1 VTISNKDG
9 KYWVLSQNQHPERF
23 RLTEELHARPFESSV
38 APIDA
43 FLFAKHTG
51 EGSAEAE
58 FEHLKRF
65 CKQHQ
70 LQPPQANCRH
80 YRCQVLGHTVRWER
94 HGEFTNFSLYSH
106 AMGTTPFGS
115 EPPEFFT
122 DWVSA
127 TEGTLLVA
135 TKLCVRETADYAITE
150 EQCSAFFAKGST
162 VSANIASQE
171 AQVWTDLKIHD
182 CGYNRILL
190 LNRKLTPSKMG
201 RVMHRLLD
209 ISTYRNMALLA
220 LPEAQKAARDIAK
233 IDRDLTQLLNQLNVS
248 GSNVSKVSNENSHV
262 KRSVSV
268 SESVKTDTSM
278 LQLLTELSMQIQT
291 LSAKIRYRL
300 SAAEAYYAIVNSRI
314 KELNEVRIE
323 GYQTIGEFLQRRL
336 SPAMRTCVNVDQRL
350 EDLSQRTARAV
361 DLLRTRLDLNLEHQ
375 NHALLEAMNKRARIQ
390 ARLQETVEGLSIA
403 AITYYIIGL
412 ISYLAKSSEL
422 LNIGIKPE
430 YIVGFS
436 VVPVA
441 LMVYFSVRRIKRR
454 ILNEKE

>member
-1 VTISNKDG
+1 MSNKDDR
-9 KYWVLSQNQHPERF
+9 KDWVLSQNQHPDRF

-51 EGSAEAE
+51 EGSTEAE
-58 FEHLKRF
+58 FEHLKGF
-65 CKQHQ
+65 CKHHQ
-70 LQPPQANCRH
+70 LTPPKVNCRH
-80 YRCQVLGHTVRWER
+80 YRCQVLGQTIRWER
-94 HGEFTNFSLYSH
+94 HGEFTTFTLYSPSIG
-106 AMGTTPFGS
+106 ASPFES

-122 DWVSA
+122 DWLSTTA
-127 TEGTLLVA
+127 GTLLVA
-135 TKLCVRETADYAITE
+135 TKLCVRETADYAVTE
-150 EQCSAFFAKGST
+150 QQCSALFAKESA

-190 LNRKLTPSKMG
+190 LNHKLTPSKMG
-201 RVMHRLLD
+201 RVMYRLLD

-220 LPEAQKAARDIAK
+220 LPEAQKAARDIAR
-233 IDRDLTQLLNQLNVS
+233 IDRDLTQLLNQLNVNANNQS
-248 GSNVSKVSNENSHV
+248 SHIQI
-262 KRSVSV
+262 SVSV
-268 SESVKTDTSM
+268 SESVKSDTSM

-314 KELNEVRIE
+314 KELNETRIE

-336 SPAMRTCVNVDQRL
+336 SPAMRTCINVDQRL

-390 ARLQETVEGLSIA
+390 VRLQETVEGLSIA

-422 LNIGIKPE
+422 FTIGIKPE
-430 YIVGFS
+430 HIVGLS

-441 LMVYFSVRRIKRR
+441 LLVYFSVRRIKRR
-454 ILNEKE
+454 ILKEKE

>member
-1 VTISNKDG
+1 MSNKDNL
-9 KYWVLSQNQHPERF
+9 KDWVLSQNQHPDRF

-51 EGSAEAE
+51 ESSTEAE
-58 FEHLKRF
+58 FEHLKGF
-65 CKQHQ
+65 CKHHQ
-70 LQPPQANCRH
+70 LTPPEANCRH
-80 YRCQVLGHTVRWER
+80 YRCQVLGQTIRWER
-94 HGEFTNFSLYSH
+94 HGEFITFTLYSP
-106 AMGTTPFGS
+106 AMGATPFES
-115 EPPEFFT
+115 EPPEFLT
-122 DWVSA
+122 DWLSTTA
-127 TEGTLLVA
+127 GTLLVA

-150 EQCSAFFAKGST
+150 EQCSALFAKEST

-171 AQVWTDLKIHD
+171 SQVWTDLKIHD

-201 RVMHRLLD
+201 RVMYRLLD

-220 LPEAQKAARDIAK
+220 LPEAQKAARDIAR

-248 GSNVSKVSNENSHV
+248 ADNKSSHIQI
-262 KRSVSV
+262 SVSV
-268 SESVKTDTSM
+268 SESVKSDTSM

-314 KELNEVRIE
+314 KELNETRIE

-390 ARLQETVEGLSIA
+390 VRLQETVEGLSIA

-422 LNIGIKPE
+422 LTIGIKPE
-430 YIVGFS
+430 HIVGLS

-441 LMVYFSVRRIKRR
+441 LLVYFSVRRIKRR
-454 ILNEKE
+454 ILKEKE

>member
-1 VTISNKDG
+1 MSNKDDR
-9 KYWVLSQNQHPERF
+9 KDWVLSQNQHPDRF

-51 EGSAEAE
+51 EGATEAE
-58 FEHLKRF
+58 FEHLKGF
-65 CKQHQ
+65 CKHHQ
-70 LQPPQANCRH
+70 LTPPKVNCRH
-80 YRCQVLGHTVRWER
+80 YRCQVLGQTIRWER
-94 HGEFTNFSLYSH
+94 HGEFTTFTLYSPSIG
-106 AMGTTPFGS
+106 ASPFES

-122 DWVSA
+122 DWLSTTA
-127 TEGTLLVA
+127 GTMLVA
-135 TKLCVRETADYAITE
+135 TKLCVRETADYAVTE
-150 EQCSAFFAKGST
+150 QQCSALFAKEST

-190 LNRKLTPSKMG
+190 LNHKLTPSKMG
-201 RVMHRLLD
+201 RVMYRLLD

-220 LPEAQKAARDIAK
+220 LPEAQKAARDIAR
-233 IDRDLTQLLNQLNVS
+233 IDRDLTQLLNQLNV
-248 GSNVSKVSNENSHV
+248 NANNESSHIQI
-262 KRSVSV
+262 SVSV
-268 SESVKTDTSM
+268 SESVKSDTSM

-314 KELNEVRIE
+314 KELNETRIE

-336 SPAMRTCVNVDQRL
+336 SPAMRTCINVDQRL

-390 ARLQETVEGLSIA
+390 VRLQETVEGLSIA

-422 LNIGIKPE
+422 FTIGIKPE
-430 YIVGFS
+430 HIVGLS

-441 LMVYFSVRRIKRR
+441 LLVYFSVRRIKRR
-454 ILNEKE
+454 ILKEKE

>member
-1 VTISNKDG
+1 VTISNKHN

-51 EGSAEAE
+51 EDSAEAE
-58 FEHLKRF
+58 FEHLERF

-70 LQPPQANCRH
+70 LQPPESNCRH
-80 YRCQVLGHTVRWER
+80 YRCQVLGQTVRWER
-94 HGEFTNFSLYSH
+94 HGEFTIFSLYSH
-106 AMGTTPFGS
+106 AMGTTPFES

-122 DWVSA
+122 DWVSE

-135 TKLCVRETADYAITE
+135 TKLCVRKTADYAITE

-220 LPEAQKAARDIAK
+220 LPEAQEAARDIAK
-233 IDRDLTQLLNQLNVS
+233 IDRNLTQLLNQLNVS
-248 GSNVSKVSNENSHV
+248 ANNENNHI

-268 SESVKTDTSM
+268 SESVKSDTSM

-314 KELNEVRIE
+314 KELNEARIE
-323 GYQTIGEFLQRRL
+323 GYQTIGEFLQKRL

-390 ARLQETVEGLSIA
+390 VRLQETVEGLSIA

-412 ISYLAKSSEL
+412 ISYLAKSSEI

-430 YIVGFS
+430 HIVGFS
-436 VVPVA
+436 VIPVA

>member
-1 VTISNKDG
+1 MSNKDDR
-9 KYWVLSQNQHPERF
+9 KDWVLSQNQHPDRF

-51 EGSAEAE
+51 EGATEAE
-58 FEHLKRF
+58 FEHLKGF
-65 CKQHQ
+65 CKHHQ
-70 LQPPQANCRH
+70 LAPPKVNCRH
-80 YRCQVLGHTVRWER
+80 YLCQVLGQTVRWER
-94 HGEFTNFSLYSH
+94 HGEFTTFTLYSTSIG
-106 AMGTTPFGS
+106 ASPFES

-122 DWVSA
+122 DWLS
-127 TEGTLLVA
+127 TTSGTLLVA

-150 EQCSAFFAKGST
+150 QQCSALFAKEST

-171 AQVWTDLKIHD
+171 AQVWTDLKIHE

-190 LNRKLTPSKMG
+190 LNHKLTPSKMG
-201 RVMHRLLD
+201 RVMYRLLD

-220 LPEAQKAARDIAK
+220 LPEAQKVARDIAR
-233 IDRDLTQLLNQLNVS
+233 IDRDLTQLLNQLNV
-248 GSNVSKVSNENSHV
+248 NANNESSHIQI
-262 KRSVSV
+262 SVSV
-268 SESVKTDTSM
+268 SESVKSDTSM

-314 KELNEVRIE
+314 KELNETRIE

-336 SPAMRTCVNVDQRL
+336 SPAMRTCINVDQRL

-390 ARLQETVEGLSIA
+390 VRLQETVEGLSIA

-422 LNIGIKPE
+422 FTIGIKPE
-430 YIVGFS
+430 HIVGLS

-441 LMVYFSVRRIKRR
+441 LLVYFSVRRIKRR
-454 ILNEKE
+454 ILKEKE